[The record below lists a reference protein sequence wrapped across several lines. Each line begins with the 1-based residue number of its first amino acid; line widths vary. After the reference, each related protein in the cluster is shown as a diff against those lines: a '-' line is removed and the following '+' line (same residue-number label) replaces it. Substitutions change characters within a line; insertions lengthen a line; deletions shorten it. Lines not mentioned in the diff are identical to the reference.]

1 MRAHTNAF
9 KQEIASFGKQISGR
23 LYRYLN
29 YDLITEDGD
38 TLITEDGIKL
48 LSEQIN
54 PSDKELIDEELIYS
68 ISLVKNGQLL
78 QSLMKELDFE
88 AQYDLKIG
96 ETLNAQF
103 GVLVNNDFEYLDYG
117 NYIVYSKEYIAENQT
132 WRYVCYDKMLYSMVQ
147 YKPLDVIY
155 PIAITEYIE
164 AIANRIG
171 LEFANSY
178 SRTQDEFPN
187 FDQLV
192 LKELFEGQNITYRD
206 ILDKLSEITASN
218 IFINDNDELEL
229 GYPKETND
237 TIDESYLKDVNV
249 NFGEVFGPINKV
261 AITETDGGYE
271 YPAEDSQSIE
281 ENGLTQVN
289 IIDNIFAFNGHSEEI
304 AQNILNKLNGLY
316 YSINDFST
324 TGVCYYDYLDLF
336 NVNIGEDTYKCLLL
350 NNEINITQGL
360 EESIFTERR
369 ENTKTEQN
377 NYETSV
383 INNKQVQFQIN
394 KQKGEISSKVEKD
407 GVISAIN
414 QSAEQVSIDAN
425 KINMNGV
432 INAINNNTT
441 TTINGN
447 KISTGTITANQ
458 VASDIITTSN
468 FSAQTINADNIT
480 SGTLSA
486 DKISGGTIGASSIQL
501 QGVSL
506 GTNSSTIGG
515 WSVSGTRLYSNSANV
530 ASSIYRNGNV
540 IFGGNYGMI
549 KFDTNP
555 VRITTADKLLIS
567 DSYSADSMA
576 TPNDTI
582 SVRAYSGT
590 VHINSNYGVYA
601 GSNRLDGSS
610 SKNVKENIKLIK
622 QKYINEIYNEVD
634 KMPFYTYDYKEK
646 YGDKNDFGFII
657 EDIENTCLRDVLK
670 ISQNQDDKNVKNYGT
685 LELNKMNLLLIKELM
700 KKNQQLEKRIE
711 DLERKIK

>member
-1 MRAHTNAF
+1 MRVHTNAF
-9 KQEIASFGKQISGR
+9 KDEIGQSGRQISSK
-23 LYRYLN
+23 LYHYFN
-29 YDLITEDGD
+29 YNLITEDSD
-38 TLITEDGIKL
+38 TLITEDNIEL
-48 LSEQIN
+48 ISEQSN
-54 PSDKELIDEELIYS
+54 PSEKELIDEELIYS
-68 ISLVKNGQLL
+68 IDIVRNGQLL
-78 QSLMKELDFE
+78 QSLMKELDIE
-88 AQYDLKIG
+88 LKYELRVG
-96 ETLNAQF
+96 DVVNAQF

-117 NYIVYSKEYIAENQT
+117 NYIIYSKEYVAENQT

-147 YKPLDVIY
+147 YKPLDLTY
-155 PIAITEYIE
+155 PCTIRDYLIAL
-164 AIANRIG
+164 ADRIG
-171 LEFANSY
+171 LNFVNAS
-178 SRTQDEFPN
+178 DEFTN
-187 FDQLV
+187 YNQQILD
-192 LKELFEGQNITYRD
+192 ELFEGQNITYRD

-271 YPAEDSQSIE
+271 YPAEDSSSIKA
-281 ENGLTQVN
+281 NGLTQ
-289 IIDNIFAFNGHSEEI
+289 IDIVDNVFAFNGNSNTI
-304 AQNILNKLNGLY
+304 AQNILNKLNGLTY
-316 YSINDFST
+316 YLNNFSSP
-324 TGVCYYDYLDLF
+324 GICYYDYLDLY
-336 NVNIGEDTYKCLLL
+336 NIQVGENIYKSILL
-350 NNEINITQGL
+350 NDEINISQGL
-360 EESIFTERR
+360 GEQIFTEKL
-369 ENTKTEQN
+369 ENSKKEKDNFT
-377 NYETSV
+377 TSV

-515 WSVSGTRLYSNSANV
+515 WSVSSTRLYSNSANV

-567 DSYSADSMA
+567 DSYSANSMV
-576 TPNDTI
+576 TSNDTI